1 MESLEKDYVIV
12 NHHFSSM
19 ENFSYYLETS
29 LQDSSTSKSSVQLPQ
44 KNNQDMVV
52 AIQTEAFTGSSV
64 SSANDPQVHG
74 SEPLTASCVPNILR
88 EVQGLP
94 IPHPSIK
101 LHFLNQY
108 AQAIVELAQE
118 KVSSS
123 VCYAELL
130 SHFC

>member
-12 NHHFSSM
+12 NRHFSSM

-29 LQDSSTSKSSVQLPQ
+29 LQDSCTSKSSVQLPQ